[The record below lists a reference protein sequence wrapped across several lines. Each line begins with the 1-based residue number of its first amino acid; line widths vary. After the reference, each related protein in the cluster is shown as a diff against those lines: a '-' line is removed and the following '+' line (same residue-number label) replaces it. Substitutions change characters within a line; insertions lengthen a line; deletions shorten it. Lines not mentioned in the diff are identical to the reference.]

1 MRLEVGP
8 ERQSGPWQKYP
19 KFLEASSPM
28 SLFCRAGRGFLA
40 LVLAAAMAS
49 FGLTAPAHAQAI
61 PDAGQQPLMPIGVGD
76 TITIAVYD
84 QPDMTATV
92 YVSDDGTVPVALAGA
107 VHVAGLSPAGA
118 AQAIEKALR
127 DGHFFKKPHVTIT
140 VVQSRSQRVSV
151 LGEVGSPGRYPIDSK
166 TTIFDLLAQAG
177 GAKDTAAT
185 TIYLL
190 RTGKDGNTARY
201 PIDLRVMAD
210 NSKSIANQSLQG
222 SDSIFVPKAEE
233 FYIYGE
239 VSQPNKYRLE
249 PGMTIVQAII
259 RAGGITAR
267 GSRNRVEVK
276 RKGPNGEDVLSK
288 GKLDEVIQP
297 NDVIRVKES
306 IF

>member
-1 MRLEVGP
+1 
-8 ERQSGPWQKYP
+8 
-19 KFLEASSPM
+19 M
-28 SLFCRAGRGFLA
+28 SLFCRAGRGFWA
-40 LVLAAAMAS
+40 LVLAAPIAF
-49 FGLTAPAHAQAI
+49 FGLTAQARAQDI
-61 PDAGQQPLMPIGVGD
+61 PGQQPLMPIGVGD

-118 AQAIEKALR
+118 SQAIEKALR

-140 VVQSRSQRVSV
+140 LVQSRSQRVSV

-177 GAKDTAAT
+177 GAKDTAAS

-190 RTGKDGNTARY
+190 RTGKDGNTVRY
-201 PIDLRVMAD
+201 PIDLRIMAD
-210 NSKSIANQSLQG
+210 NSTIANQSLQG

-239 VSQPNKYRLE
+239 ISQPNKYRLE

-259 RAGGITAR
+259 RAGGVTAR

-276 RKGPNGEDVLSK
+276 RKGPNGEEVVSK
-288 GKLDEVIQP
+288 GKLDELIQP

>member
-1 MRLEVGP
+1 
-8 ERQSGPWQKYP
+8 
-19 KFLEASSPM
+19 M
-28 SLFCRAGRGFLA
+28 SFFSRAGRGFLA
-40 LVLAAAMAS
+40 LVLAAPVAY
-49 FGLTAPAHAQAI
+49 FGLTAPVQAQEI
-61 PDAGQQPLMPIGVGD
+61 PDAGQQPLMQIGAGD
-76 TITIAVYD
+76 TIMIAVYD

-127 DGHFFKKPHVTIT
+127 DGNFFKKPHVTVT

-177 GAKDTAAT
+177 GAKETASS

-201 PIDLRVMAD
+201 PIDLRVLAD
-210 NSKSIANQSLQG
+210 NPKSIANQSLLG
-222 SDSIFVPKAEE
+222 SDSIFVPKADE

-239 VSQPNKYRLE
+239 VTQPNKYRLE

-259 RAGGITAR
+259 RAGGVTAR

-276 RKGPNGEDVLSK
+276 RKGPSGEDILSK
-288 GKLDEVIQP
+288 GKLEDLVKP

>member
-1 MRLEVGP
+1 
-8 ERQSGPWQKYP
+8 
-19 KFLEASSPM
+19 M
-28 SLFCRAGRGFLA
+28 SLFSRAGRGFLA
-40 LVLAAAMAS
+40 LVLAAPLAY
-49 FGLTAPAHAQAI
+49 FGLSAQVQAQQI
-61 PDAGQQPLMPIGVGD
+61 PDAGQQPLMQIGPGD
-76 TITIAVYD
+76 TIMISVYD

-118 AQAIEKALR
+118 SQAIEKALR
-127 DGHFFKKPHVTIT
+127 DGNFFKKPHVTVT

-177 GAKDTAAT
+177 GAKDTAASI
-185 TIYLL
+185 IYLL
-190 RTGKDGNTARY
+190 RTGKDGNTVRY

-210 NSKSIANQSLQG
+210 NTKSIAAQSLQG
-222 SDSIFVPKAEE
+222 SDSIFVPKADEY
-233 FYIYGE
+233 YIYGE
-239 VSQPNKYRLE
+239 VTQPNKYRVE

-259 RAGGITAR
+259 RAGGVTAR

-276 RKGPNGEDVLSK
+276 RKGPNGEEIVSK
-288 GKLDEVIQP
+288 GKLEDLVQP

>member
-8 ERQSGPWQKYP
+8 ERQSGPWELA
-19 KFLEASSPM
+19 KFLEASSLM
-28 SLFCRAGRGFLA
+28 SLLCRAGRGFLA
-40 LVLAAAMAS
+40 LVLAAPIAS
-49 FGLTAPAHAQAI
+49 FGLTTPTQAQAI
-61 PDAGQQPLMPIGVGD
+61 PDAGQQPLMQIGVGD
-76 TITIAVYD
+76 TIMIAVYD

-127 DGHFFKKPHVTIT
+127 EGNFFKKPHVTIT

-151 LGEVGSPGRYPIDSK
+151 LGEVGTPGRYPIDSK

-190 RTGKDGNTARY
+190 RTGKDGNTTRY

-210 NSKSIANQSLQG
+210 NSKSIATQSLQG

-259 RAGGITAR
+259 RAGGVTAR

-276 RKGPNGEDVLSK
+276 RKGPNGEEVVSK

>member
-1 MRLEVGP
+1 
-8 ERQSGPWQKYP
+8 
-19 KFLEASSPM
+19 
-28 SLFCRAGRGFLA
+28 
-40 LVLAAAMAS
+40 
-49 FGLTAPAHAQAI
+49 
-61 PDAGQQPLMPIGVGD
+61 VGD
-76 TITIAVYD
+76 TITIVVYD

-92 YVSDDGTVPVALAGA
+92 YVSDDGTVPVALAGP

-118 AQAIEKALR
+118 SQAIEKALR
-127 DGHFFKKPHVTIT
+127 DGNFFKKPHVTIT
-140 VVQSRSQRVSV
+140 VAQSRSQRVSV
-151 LGEVGSPGRYPIDSK
+151 LGEVGSPGRYPIDSR
-166 TTIFDLLAQAG
+166 TTIFELLAQAG
-177 GAKDTAAT
+177 GAKDTAAS

-190 RTGKDGNTARY
+190 RTGKDGNTTRY

-210 NSKSIANQSLQG
+210 NSKSIATQSLQG

-259 RAGGITAR
+259 RAGGVTAR

>member
-1 MRLEVGP
+1 
-8 ERQSGPWQKYP
+8 
-19 KFLEASSPM
+19 M
-28 SLFCRAGRGFLA
+28 SLFSRAGRGFMA
-40 LVLAAAMAS
+40 LLLAAPVAY
-49 FGLTAPAHAQAI
+49 FGLTAQTLAQEI
-61 PDAGQQPLMPIGVGD
+61 PDAGQQPLMQIGAGD
-76 TITIAVYD
+76 TIMIAVYD

-127 DGHFFKKPHVTIT
+127 DGNFFKKPHVTVT

-177 GAKDTAAT
+177 GAKETASS

-190 RTGKDGNTARY
+190 RTGKDGTTARY
-201 PIDLRVMAD
+201 PIDLRVLAD
-210 NSKSIANQSLQG
+210 NPKSIANQSLQG
-222 SDSIFVPKAEE
+222 SDSIFVPKADE

-239 VSQPNKYRLE
+239 VTAPNKYRLE

-259 RAGGITAR
+259 RAGGVTAR

-276 RKGPNGEDVLSK
+276 RKGPSGEDILSK
-288 GKLDEVIQP
+288 GKLEDLVKP